1 MEPGKDPG
9 LYVVTATETG
19 KPVTKMYYDFLKREV
34 RTSQI
39 RFDEREMKIDKV
51 YNPKTGLLEKESLPT
66 KDSVP
71 SHWTHFVYDKFNRLT
86 STRHASGKIDSCAY
100 GILTDTVLENGI
112 RRIRK
117 YDAAGLMTQVAD
129 NGELLTITTALT
141 DNR

>member
-1 MEPGKDPG
+1 METSYPDGSAKQLSIAWSQGKDPG

-19 KPVTKMYYDFLKREV
+19 KPVTKMYYDFPKREV

-71 SHWTHFVYDKFNRLT
+71 SHWTTLYTT
-86 STRHASGKIDSCAY
+86 SS
-100 GILTDTVLENGI
+100 TVLPLPATPRG
-112 RRIRK
+112 K
-117 YDAAGLMTQVAD
+117 
-129 NGELLTITTALT
+129 
-141 DNR
+141 

>member
-1 MEPGKDPG
+1 
-9 LYVVTATETG
+9 
-19 KPVTKMYYDFLKREV
+19 MYYDFLKREV

-129 NGELLTITTALT
+129 NGELLTITTAPT